1 VSGAEV
7 ATGEEATFRDAVV
20 TFLDAT
26 VPRKGTGAR
35 PTGEAVERARAFQA
49 GLAGAGL
56 AGVTWPPEYGGL
68 GLPGRFQ
75 RIFEREAAAYELPPR
90 VLEIGLGMVGPTI
103 LVHGSDEQKRALIPP
118 LLRGEH
124 VWCELFSEPGAGS
137 DLASVQTRARRD
149 GDEWVVDGQKVWT
162 SGAQHSDLAACL
174 ARTDPDRPKHEG
186 LTMLV
191 VDMHGPGVT
200 VAPLR
205 QMTGDAQFNQVFLDA
220 VRVPLGST
228 VGDVDRGWRVAR
240 TMLGFER
247 QALSG
252 LGSSGGRGS
261 LSAIAAEATA
271 RGLISHAVV
280 RQRIVDLR
288 ARQMLLR
295 HLTAYL
301 EARRR
306 AGGGSGGEAAILK
319 LAMARLVQDAADA
332 AVDIAGP
339 GAVAWDAAERGAGR
353 WSAQLLNAP
362 SASIG
367 GGTNEIVRNVIA
379 ERVLGLP
386 RDVEVDAGVPFRD
399 LRVGTQRHG

>member
-1 VSGAEV
+1 
-7 ATGEEATFRDAVV
+7 
-20 TFLDAT
+20 
-26 VPRKGTGAR
+26 
-35 PTGEAVERARAFQA
+35 
-49 GLAGAGL
+49 
-56 AGVTWPPEYGGL
+56 
-68 GLPGRFQ
+68 
-75 RIFEREAAAYELPPR
+75 
-90 VLEIGLGMVGPTI
+90 
-103 LVHGSDEQKRALIPP
+103 
-118 LLRGEH
+118 
-124 VWCELFSEPGAGS
+124 
-137 DLASVQTRARRD
+137 
-149 GDEWVVDGQKVWT
+149 
-162 SGAQHSDLAACL
+162 
-174 ARTDPDRPKHEG
+174 
-186 LTMLV
+186 
-191 VDMHGPGVT
+191 MHGPGVT

-220 VRVPLGST
+220 VRVPLAST
-228 VGDVDRGWRVAR
+228 VGEVDGGWRVAR

-295 HLTAYL
+295 HLTSYL

-339 GAVAWDAAERGAGR
+339 AAVAWDAAEHGAAR

-386 RDVEVDAGVPFRD
+386 RDVEVDAGVPFRA
-399 LRVGTQRHG
+399 LRVGTQRDG